1 MKPYRYISLSAQ
13 EVATLEDGLKQH
25 HKSFF
30 RTRCHALLLSQRGYK
45 VMEIATLLQVR
56 SHTVRLWMNNWEEKG
71 LAGLQ
76 ISAGRGRK
84 AAIQLS
90 DTALVT
96 QLEQQLA
103 LNPQSLVRVCE
114 QLNQDNGLSLTT
126 GQLLRFIKKS

>member
-1 MKPYRYISLSAQ
+1 MNPYRYINLSAL
-13 EVATLEDGLKQH
+13 EIATLEEGLKQH
-25 HKSFF
+25 NKSFF

-76 ISAGRGRK
+76 ISAGRARK

-103 LNPQSLVRVCE
+103 LNPQSLTSVCE

>member
-1 MKPYRYISLSAQ
+1 MNPYRYINLSAL
-13 EVATLEDGLKQH
+13 EIATLEEGLKQH
-25 HKSFF
+25 NKSFF

-56 SHTVRLWMNNWEEKG
+56 SHTVRLWMTNWEEKG

-90 DTALVT
+90 DTALVA

-103 LNPQSLVRVCE
+103 LNPQSLTTVCE

-126 GQLLRFIKKS
+126 SQLLRFIKKN